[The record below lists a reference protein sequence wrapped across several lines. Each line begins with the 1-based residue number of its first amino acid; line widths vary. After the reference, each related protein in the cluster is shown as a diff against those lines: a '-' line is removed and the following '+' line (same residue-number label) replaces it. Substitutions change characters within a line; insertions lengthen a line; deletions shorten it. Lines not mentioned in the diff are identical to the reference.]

1 MKKLVLM
8 AWALALPLLALAQQ
22 PTGWNTRSAG
32 TNWELGVAGGFHNVW
47 NPMRDYTIK
56 IDPHITSA
64 MEVSLSKWFTPQL
77 GARLAWEGWQVE
89 HSYTEPFSFAYIHA
103 DLLWN
108 ASSRIWGYDP
118 SRVWDVIPYGH
129 FGYLHEWRGEQVIE
143 REYGAGVG
151 LIGRV
156 RLGRRV
162 HGTLD
167 LRSILQNGAGSQGIG
182 IGLLNSAQLGLSVT
196 LGQVGWKPASAGDV
210 LPGELGDNWF
220 VSAGFGVNSLT
231 QLSFEQP
238 RLTGSAAPAFELA
251 VGKWVSPAIGVRV
264 ALQGIAYAGHG
275 NDPREYV
282 TASATSGE
290 WAYREQFNFVYP
302 HIDLLWNVR
311 NTFRGYQQRG
321 LMMAPYA
328 HFGAI
333 QEFGNGHDGD
343 REYAA
348 GAGLLVQGPVSG
360 ALGWHLDFRG
370 TAFTAAATG
379 DRQAPHSVGL
389 TALAGLQYSLGRPDW
404 NFSGAAAP
412 RRIQSD
418 ALPLFKAGQ
427 GWFVQTSVGV
437 RSLFDIGQYFQIH
450 SVDKPVACGELAFG
464 KWFSPVSG
472 FRVGV
477 SGLSQVFED
486 QLAGYA
492 DFHADYLF
500 NLFQWIS
507 PNERRVWNPIPY
519 LSGGY
524 LAGYQFGDPARGAG
538 PSGWVWGGGLLNTIR
553 LFPQLDLTLDVRG
566 TLIPPYADIAPGHG
580 YMAAAEAL
588 LGLQYRPDEKPWYPS
603 EQTAPRKERHL
614 WALSTNLAD
623 YVDYGN
629 ANLELLYGVARHW
642 TLDALV
648 KYGLFNGGNYDQR
661 ERYAVGARWW
671 PWYTYS
677 GLWVRGL
684 VQTEN
689 YARSGVPVFQDGK
702 GQAWGMSLSAG
713 YSLML
718 LKWLN
723 LDLGAGVWGGRRGL
737 PGGQQDWFAEPE
749 MITVGLMFVF

>member
-1 MKKLVLM
+1 MKKLILM

-47 NPMRDYTIK
+47 NPMRDYSIK
-56 IDPHITSA
+56 VDPHITSA

-77 GARLAWEGWQVE
+77 GARLAWEGWEME
-89 HSYTEPFSFAYIHA
+89 HKYTEPFSFAYIHA

-118 SRVWDVIPYGH
+118 ARVWDVIPYGH
-129 FGYLHEWRGEQVIE
+129 FGYLHEWRDSQVIE

-151 LIGRV
+151 LMGRV

-167 LRSILQNGAGSQGIG
+167 LRSILLNGAGSQGIG

-210 LPGELGDNWF
+210 LLGELGDNWF

-231 QLSFEQP
+231 QLSFQQP
-238 RLTGSAAPAFELA
+238 RLTGAAAPALELA

-311 NTFRGYQQRG
+311 NTFRGYQERG

-360 ALGWHLDFRG
+360 ALGWHVDLRG

-389 TALAGLQYSLGRPDW
+389 TALAGLQYNLGRPDW
-404 NFSGAAAP
+404 TRSAGSSLRAVP
-412 RRIQSD
+412 SD

-437 RSLFDIGQYFQIH
+437 RSLFDIGQYFQVH

-464 KWFSPVSG
+464 KWISPVSG

-477 SGLSQVFED
+477 SGLSQVFEE

-500 NLFQWIS
+500 NVFQWIA

-524 LAGYQFGDPARGAG
+524 LAGYNFGDPARGAG
-538 PSGWVWGGGLLNTIR
+538 PSGWVWGGGILNTIR

-603 EQTAPRKERHL
+603 AQAAPRKERHL

-629 ANLELLYGVARHW
+629 ANLELLYSVSRHW

-648 KYGLFNGGNYDQR
+648 KYGLFNGGSYDQR

-723 LDLGAGVWGGRRGL
+723 LDLGAGLWGGRRGL
-737 PGGQQDWFAEPE
+737 PGAQQDWFAEPE